1 MSKAIKAKCELG
13 VNSIMDPIMMPD
25 GYARVCDGVDLRS
38 GVARAWPL
46 PALSKVVSDTNIV
59 DIWEYRGLWHL
70 ADKQRTYHGEFLN
83 GQEVVYYTEEG
94 ADHSVPQKI
103 VDGKQVTLGLQ
114 RPVSKPMVTAYD
126 ARYPTSLVATNT
138 GTGGVPAGTSSYR
151 VAATINGTILVAC
164 SPTKITLDPDPA
176 TVKLEWRKVI
186 GANGYAVFGRTS
198 GSEKLLIKLGD
209 VDEWTDDGT
218 ASEGTATAS
227 SYDVGQAYQYVYTYW
242 RKIGTIEDESGPS
255 PISVPSD
262 ALTTPVITR
271 LPNYDGYYFDA
282 KTYDL
287 AANNLTASIT
297 AGSSKTIDYGI
308 VNDAYTATFLTASV
322 AHGMATGETGRLSG
336 VAETFTG
343 TDLTVSVPSALTAPV
358 VSLTMVEP
366 TGGTIAAG
374 TYDYGFTAVRGAVDY
389 YGGSNPAQTTATH
402 VSVTVDSGATNSV
415 KFTIEGFATGTHS
428 IIVYRNG
435 FPIAFI
441 YPTTIGTHTGVASWT
456 DTNASWHFVLTGGC
470 TIPAVNETSTRC
482 FTVPVV
488 ATVADGVPA
497 TFQANRCDIYID
509 PASDFAPVV
518 GDVIYLSGL
527 TNITELTGACKVI
540 ADLTGGVYT
549 VMKYLSAA
557 VSGQSSTTGKLRWK
571 ANNGYVQGWRIYRV
585 GDTSQFLRVADLALN
600 VESYVDLVST
610 DSLGVA
616 IPTAYDS
623 NGLYVVYDKAPI
635 GLKRMVNHYGMRFGV
650 VDNLVRWTPGGV
662 PDAWPDV
669 YYIAFPSRPVAL
681 QSFKTLLS
689 VLCEDGLYGIA
700 GNTASTLS
708 VVGPMSNLGCIAPFT
723 AISSNYGLLWLS
735 KVGVMISSD
744 GMSANCLTSDRVP
757 GRYFFTPS
765 TYAVVDG
772 VEQWKSWYL
781 PPTQSVQFAESMREE
796 VINRTMYPVS
806 QVTNDLPI
814 NAEILGIKAFFWD
827 NRYCIFYPD
836 GDNYARSGIITI
848 DMSHQGLPMTT
859 MPIRPVDVHVTAG
872 GDLYMLLQPEGSAP

>member
-46 PALSKVVSDTNIV
+46 PALSEVVANQNIV

-70 ADKQRTYHGEFLN
+70 AEKQRTYHGEFLN

-138 GTGGVPAGTSSYR
+138 GAGGVPVGTVSYR
-151 VAATINGTILVAC
+151 VAPTINGAILVAC
-164 SPTKITLDPDPA
+164 SATKITVATTPA
-176 TVKLEWRKVI
+176 TIKLEWRRVV

-198 GSEKLLIKLGD
+198 GSERLLVKLED
-209 VDEWTDDGT
+209 VDQWIDDGT
-218 ASEGTATAS
+218 NGEGTATAS

-255 PISVPSD
+255 PISVASD
-262 ALTTPVITR
+262 ASSTPVITR

-282 KTYDL
+282 KTYNL
-287 AANNLTASIT
+287 AVNHLTATIT
-297 AGSSKTIDYGI
+297 TGSVKTIDYGI
-308 VNDAYTATFLTASV
+308 TNDTSSATFLTSAT
-322 AHGMATGETGRLSG
+322 AHGMVTGDTGRLSG

-343 TDLTVSVPSALTAPV
+343 TDLLISVPSVLAAPTISLTA
-358 VSLTMVEP
+358 VES
-366 TGGTIAAG
+366 TGGTIATG
-374 TYDYGFTAVRGAVDY
+374 TYDYAFTAVRGTVDY
-389 YGGSNPAQTTATH
+389 YGASNPAQTTATH
-402 VSVTVDSGATNSV
+402 VGVTVPSGSTNSV
-415 KFTIEGFATGTHS
+415 KFTIDGFSTGTHS
-428 IIVYRNG
+428 ILVYRDG
-435 FPIAFI
+435 VPIAFV
-441 YPTTIGTHTGVASWT
+441 YPTTIGTHAGVASWT
-456 DTNASWHFVLTGGC
+456 DTNASWPTILTGC
-470 TIPAVNETSTRC
+470 TIPTVNETSTRC

-497 TFQANRCDIYID
+497 TFQANRCDITLS
-509 PASDFAPVV
+509 PAGDFVPLV
-518 GDVIYLSGL
+518 GDVIYLTGL
-527 TNITELTGACKVI
+527 SNISELTGACKVV
-540 ADLTGGVYT
+540 ASLAGTYT
-549 VMKYLSAA
+549 IMRYLSQS
-557 VSGQSSTTGKLRWK
+557 VSGLTSTTGNLRWNP
-571 ANNGYVQGWRIYRV
+571 NNGYVQGWRIYRV

-600 VESYVDLVST
+600 VESFVDLVST

-635 GLKRMVNHYGMRFGV
+635 GLKRMVNHYGMRFGI

-669 YYIAFPSRPVAL
+669 YYIAFPSRPLAL
-681 QSFKTLLS
+681 QSFKTLLA

-723 AISSNYGLLWLS
+723 AISSNYGLMWLS
-735 KVGVMISSD
+735 KVGVMISND

-772 VEQWKSWYL
+772 VEQCKAWYL
-781 PPTQSVQFAESMREE
+781 PPTQSVQIAESMREE

-814 NAEILGIKAFFWD
+814 NTEILGIKAFFWD
-827 NRYCIFYPD
+827 NRYCLFYPD
-836 GDNYARSGIITI
+836 GENYARSGIITI

-872 GDLYMLLQPEGSAP
+872 GDLYMLLKPEGTAP